1 MDNVLLYT
9 VENSKYIQYH
19 YHTYGGFVTSFKS
32 KYIVKIIDYGRSFFD
47 DKDENINSKKI
58 RNEQICKI
66 QKCDPKCGDHFGF
79 GFLLDKM
86 SANSYYIDSAQPN
99 QSHDLRLL
107 YSLQESRV
115 VEVLGKDGMYKDIFK
130 SIVYGNGIIDPNIK
144 KFGTKP
150 LPDNYSGIGTKIQT
164 VKDAFDVF
172 DDLLQSGSF
181 IADVE
186 NEYRGFTK
194 LGDLHIY
201 GKNKAMEYK
210 AA

>member
-1 MDNVLLYT
+1 
-9 VENSKYIQYH
+9 
-19 YHTYGGFVTSFKS
+19 VTSFKS

-47 DKDENINSKKI
+47 DKDENINAKKI
-58 RNEQICKI
+58 RNEQICKNR
-66 QKCDPKCGDHFGF
+66 KCDPKCGGHFGF
-79 GFLLDKM
+79 QFLLDKM

-186 NEYRGFTK
+186 NEYSGFTK